1 MLAAAAACLLALV
14 AGSSGLIHGLSA
26 SAPGGG
32 IHQGVAAL
40 ATTATPTP
48 LPTPTT
54 VPTPTPVPTPPP
66 FSACSTV
73 SSANLSVP
81 VLEYHFVRTV
91 NGAQDPLGWS
101 LSTTPANFAEE
112 MALLAYDHVHVMT
125 MSEFTSDLAAHQQ
138 PTCKSVV
145 LTFDDGLLSMATAV
159 APLLYQY
166 GFPATSFVIS
176 SFIGTAGYMSAWQIL
191 WIKSLGMTIGDHTVH
206 HLALAKLPA
215 AQADSE
221 IVNAQQTI
229 AALIQQPV
237 VDFCYPIGSYDAQV
251 EAQIQAAGFQEAFAE
266 GNGATENWGNRFAL
280 SRHEVLGSWSIATWA
295 AVVGIAPP
303 PPGWTP
309 PPPPYPA
316 PPPMG
321 S

>member
-1 MLAAAAACLLALV
+1 VLAAAAACLLALV

-159 APLLYQY
+159 APLSPRARQGATVSMPLPWGQIRA
-166 GFPATSFVIS
+166 GLDPSRFTVRTVPA
-176 SFIGTAGYMSAWQIL
+176 L
-191 WIKSLGMTIGDHTVH
+191 
-206 HLALAKLPA
+206 LAKLKPWEDYAGA
-215 AQADSE
+215 AASLRTAIERFTQSGE
-221 IVNAQQTI
+221 R
-229 AALIQQPV
+229 PV
-237 VDFCYPIGSYDAQV
+237 AKSARP
-251 EAQIQAAGFQEAFAE
+251 
-266 GNGATENWGNRFAL
+266 TRKTPRR
-280 SRHEVLGSWSIATWA
+280 SRSR
-295 AVVGIAPP
+295 
-303 PPGWTP
+303 
-309 PPPPYPA
+309 
-316 PPPMG
+316 
-321 S
+321 